1 MTVIGGY
8 NWEEF
13 VKTVRQILGQDCSTL
28 ETQELKSLLETIQN
42 NQATQAATQEW
53 QTQTQS
59 IVNPPQALNVGG
71 GFYLTAISANNPEK
85 PPLKLTPLANP
96 KKRMHPTQDG
106 KNTNTEDKDNASD
119 KLPSHIHP
127 AASCSSTSTLLPHPN
142 TTSISTSS
150 SSRPIGLP
158 RSSVNASAASQP
170 LGLPLLGQ
178 ALANINPNPLLNF
191 GLALKDL
198 ATALLGSQT
207 ITPQQQVL
215 LDAIQWYQRWE
226 QTKISTG
233 ISPPPKPAI
242 PSLLP
247 PYTGMAPPLFIA
259 PPPNIVDDNKET
271 LMAILAAAAGKPIK
285 SKKSLLRDFTGN
297 MQQVL
302 TGAVVNYLAYSCAKG
317 PYKTKRTQQI
327 WALEACRRE
336 FSCTL
341 PGATFETP
349 PLEALKL
356 IVA

>member
-127 AASCSSTSTLLPHPN
+127 AASF
-142 TTSISTSS
+142 
-150 SSRPIGLP
+150 
-158 RSSVNASAASQP
+158 
-170 LGLPLLGQ
+170 LGQ